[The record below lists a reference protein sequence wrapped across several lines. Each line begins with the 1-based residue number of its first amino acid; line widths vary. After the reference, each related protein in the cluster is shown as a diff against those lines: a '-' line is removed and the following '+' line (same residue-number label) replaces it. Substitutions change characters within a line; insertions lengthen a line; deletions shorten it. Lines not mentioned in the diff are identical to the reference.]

1 MHHDHLMGPG
11 LMLQVYAV
19 TNDFVAD
26 YFWLSSSSMTEPTI
40 KVSENGHTTNFPP
53 CSARI
58 QSIDMD
64 ESPGQQDSHLPRR
77 C

>member
-1 MHHDHLMGPG
+1 MNEIKVSLHFFMHHDHLMGPG

-40 KVSENGHTTNFPP
+40 KVSENGHTKITILSCKNP
-53 CSARI
+53 I
-58 QSIDMD
+58 N
-64 ESPGQQDSHLPRR
+64 
-77 C
+77 